1 MKKIFSS
8 ALLIIL
14 SLAAFAQWP
23 GWGKLEYKTMPS
35 KILNQDRE
43 YAVYFPPNYE
53 TNTDKQYPVLYLL
66 HGGGGT
72 HTDWP
77 EKGSLAGIANQLMLA
92 NEATEMIIIC
102 PEAGKDFMNY
112 FNNPDWR
119 YEDYFFDEMIPFVEA
134 NYRVIADKEHR
145 ALAGLSMGGQG
156 TVVYAQH
163 HPELFCAAY
172 TMSGYLYRHDNLFWI
187 DFNDPVQ
194 KKIHQLVEDNNCV
207 KFVKEAS
214 PEKIDA
220 LKTVKWFVD
229 CGDDDFTL
237 KANLEFV
244 LAMQAAEIP
253 MQVRIRD
260 GNHTWEYWHSAL
272 YQALPFVSDI
282 FRDNSIQQQ

>member
-1 MKKIFSS
+1 MKKLNTTI
-8 ALLIIL
+8 LLIL
-14 SLAAFAQWP
+14 LAFAGFAQWP
-23 GWGKLEYKTMPS
+23 GWGKVEYKTMPS
-35 KILNQDRE
+35 KILGQDRE
-43 YAVYFPPNYE
+43 YAVFLPPNYE
-53 TNTDKQYPVLYLL
+53 TNTEKHYPVLYLL

-77 EKGSLAGIANQLMLA
+77 EKGSLAGIANQLMLS

-119 YEDYFFDEMIPFVEA
+119 YEDYFFDEMIPFVES
-134 NYRVIADKEHR
+134 NYRVIADKGHR

-172 TMSGYLYRHDNLFWI
+172 SMSGYLYRHDNLTWI

-244 LAMQAAEIP
+244 LAMQAAKVP
-253 MQVRIRD
+253 LQVRIRD
-260 GNHTWEYWHSAL
+260 GNHTWEYWRSGL
-272 YQALPFVSDI
+272 YLALPFISDI
-282 FRDNSIQQQ
+282 FRDNSI